1 MWRFWPKAGPTLL
14 TEPVR
19 RELAKERGVSVE
31 RAGGLRMLTERGTYV
46 DQAVTYFLV
55 FNPTPVV
62 GTSAEPRRYADLDP
76 RLILHSGHIERDGA
90 VVLNWQP
97 HAPSRGPEDGQR
109 R

>member
-14 TEPVR
+14 TAQVR
-19 RELAKERGVSVE
+19 RELAKERGVSAA

-55 FNPTPVV
+55 FDPTSVV
-62 GTSAEPRRYADLDP
+62 RDRVEPRRYTDLDP

-97 HAPSRGPEDGQR
+97 SPP
-109 R
+109 